1 MERTLLDYLW
11 IVVASGLVF
20 LMQAGFA
27 MVESGLTR
35 TKNSINVSIKN
46 LTDLG
51 VSVLFFWLFGFALM
65 FGQSFQGLAGS
76 SHFFVQIAAGSGIA
90 WTSVFFLFQAMFC
103 STAATIVSGAVAERM
118 KYSSYIISTILLS
131 AIIYPIFGHWS
142 WGSFYLETTDSQGWL
157 ESLGFIDFAG
167 STVVHSVGG
176 WIALAALLIIG
187 PRTGRFTSDGKSN
200 QIPGSNI
207 PMVVLGVLLL
217 WFGWFGFN
225 GGSTLEFNTDVAV
238 IIANTTLAAA
248 SGMIGSLALG
258 WVIYKIPTVGLVL
271 NGSLAGLVAITASA
285 HVVTGGQSIIIGI
298 VGGFVM
304 LLSTVMLDKMKI
316 DDAVGAIPVHLAAG
330 IWGTLAVALF
340 GDPILIGTGLTQME
354 QLGVQGL
361 GVTVAGLWSFSTA
374 FLFLWVV
381 NKISPLRVTK
391 DHEYQ
396 GLNVTEHGA
405 STELVD
411 FFHVLDHQA
420 QTGDLSIRAPEEPFT
435 EVGQIAK
442 RYNQVLQR
450 LEESTVAKDEFLHI
464 MESMEEGLLLLDDQG
479 IISPYYSIA
488 TEKLLGS
495 KGLSGKTLAE
505 VLSPMADPN
514 LISPLGSYLD
524 TLWNGTS
531 VDYSDK
537 LKLAADNPLQRI
549 ELRKHND
556 PEVDPSILSFKF
568 IPIQEGRGSD
578 RTTVRIMVLI
588 NNITEEVLLSREV
601 EKTQQEHETELAI
614 LYRLLHIDMEEL
626 KSFLSFSN
634 QSLDNIYQLFDSKVS
649 ENQKVES
656 LTKELQRFK
665 KESAFLGIVALNE
678 QVEQFQ
684 LKVDELSQSSTIR
697 HGEFLHLSVNYTNL
711 RRMTLRLK
719 NLLGRV
725 AEFKT
730 AFQKASS

>member
-76 SHFFVQIAAGSGIA
+76 SHFFVQIATGSGIA

-142 WGSFYLETTDSQGWL
+142 WGSFYLESTDSQGWL

-176 WIALAALLIIG
+176 WIALAALVIIG
-187 PRTGRFTSDGKSN
+187 PRTGRFTSDGKAY

-298 VGGFVM
+298 VGGFFM
-304 LLSTVMLDKMKI
+304 LLSTMVLEKMKI

-340 GDPILIGTGLTQME
+340 GDPLLLGTGLTQME
-354 QLGVQGL
+354 QLGIQAL
-361 GVTVAGLWSFSTA
+361 GVTIAGLWSFSTA

-381 NKISPLRVTK
+381 NKISPLRVSK

-411 FFHVLDHQA
+411 FFQVLDLQA

-442 RYNQVLQR
+442 RYNQVLHR

-495 KGLSGKTLAE
+495 KGLAGKTLAE
-505 VLSPMADPN
+505 VLLPLADHN
-514 LISPLGSYLD
+514 QISPLGSYLD

-537 LKLAADNPLQRI
+537 LKLAAENPLQRI
-549 ELRKHND
+549 ELRKHSD
-556 PEVDPSILSFKF
+556 PEVDPSILAFKF
-568 IPIQEGRGSD
+568 IPIQEGRGST
-578 RTTVRIMVLI
+578 RTTVRIMVLLH
-588 NNITEEVLLSREV
+588 NITEEVLLSREV

-614 LYRLLHIDMEEL
+614 LYRLLHINMEDL
-626 KSFLSFSN
+626 KTFLSFST
-634 QSLDNIYQLFDSKVS
+634 QSLDNIYQLFDSKES
-649 ENQKVES
+649 ENQKLQS
-656 LTKELQRFK
+656 LTKELHRFK
-665 KESAFLGIVALNE
+665 QESAFLGIVALNE
-678 QVEQFQ
+678 LLEQFQ
-684 LKVDELSQSSTIR
+684 YKIDVLSQSSTIR
-697 HGEFLHLSVNYTNL
+697 HGEFLHLSVHYTNL